1 MLDKLQRISP
11 PSSGC
16 VLWQLFKTECWTN
29 CYEFLLRPLAAS
41 SGSCSKRNAGQIATN
56 FSSVLWLRPL
66 AASSGKTLGYKG
78 ASRGFNPVLGALDFN
93 SARFLITNPDLGAL
107 DSPTKTLQRMYQM
120 LCSPFIEPY
129 YNSTKSVIRQNKCC
143 TEWYNCQINH
153 PPNVATTRCY
163 N

>member
-29 CYEFLLRPLAAS
+29 CYEFPPSSVQICPLRNAGQIAESLLRPLAAS
-41 SGSCSKRNAGQIATN
+41 SG
-56 FSSVLWLRPL
+56 
-66 AASSGKTLGYKG
+66 SGKTLGYKG